1 MKTGKVQNVVMS
13 GVNFVMS
20 QKDVL
25 VTERQ
30 EAEVSEW
37 VDEGH
42 WKRH

>member
-1 MKTGKVQNVVMS
+1 MKTDKVQ
-13 GVNFVMS
+13 NFVMS

-30 EAEVSEW
+30 EAEVTVEVSEW